1 MKPLNEHGQKKRLP
15 ARTKM
20 QKTKIEQFY
29 ASLCST
35 GAYSTPPE
43 RRRKKRVRPSAWNT
57 FRYTIGVTKVFPYCA
72 LTEPFGLLTTEKW
85 AKVCFSSVTT
95 AEKLGINVIIEG
107 FDARQKHDGPVVYLC
122 NHMST
127 TETILLMP
135 TLFAFGPFSYVAKAS
150 LAHLPFLEKA
160 AEHMHMVPV
169 GRKSPRE
176 DLMTVL
182 NVGTER
188 IKGGESFLIFPQGT
202 RQEVFSRKVYS
213 SIGAKLAEKAGCPVV
228 PIVVD
233 TRCQLTREK
242 GIFRKVFKDFGP
254 LDPSHDIRVAC
265 GPVIPNAK
273 SRVMHEA
280 AFDWM
285 ASKLDEWGLPTER

>member
-1 MKPLNEHGQKKRLP
+1 
-15 ARTKM
+15 M

-29 ASLCST
+29 ASLRAT
-35 GAYSTPPE
+35 GSYSTPPE
-43 RRRKKRVRPSAWNT
+43 RRAGRVRQSAWNT
-57 FRYTIGVTKVFPYCA
+57 IRYTLGVTKVFPYCA
-72 LTEPFGLLTTEKW
+72 RTEPFGLLTTEKW
-85 AKVCFSSVTT
+85 ARVCFSAVTT
-95 AEKLGINVIIEG
+95 AEKLGLSVMIEG
-107 FDARQKHDGPVVYLC
+107 FDARMKHEGPVVYLC

-135 TLFAFGPFSYVAKAS
+135 VLLAFGPFSYVAKAS
-150 LAHLPFLEKA
+150 LAHLPFLTKA
-160 AEHMHMVPV
+160 AEHMRMVPI

-176 DLMTVL
+176 DLMAVL
-182 NVGTER
+182 NTGTER
-188 IKGGESFLIFPQGT
+188 IKGGDSFLIFPQGT
-202 RQEVFSRKVYS
+202 RQTVFSRKVYS

-242 GIFRKVFKDFGP
+242 GLFRRVFKDFGTF
-254 LDPSHDIRVAC
+254 DPTRDIRVAC

-285 ASKLDEWGLPTER
+285 ASKLEEWGLPTERQ

>member
-1 MKPLNEHGQKKRLP
+1 
-15 ARTKM
+15 M

-29 ASLCST
+29 ASLRAT
-35 GAYSTPPE
+35 GSYSTPPE
-43 RRRKKRVRPSAWNT
+43 RRAGRVRQSAWNT
-57 FRYTIGVTKVFPYCA
+57 IRYTLGVTKVFPYCA

-85 AKVCFSSVTT
+85 ARVCFSAVTT
-95 AEKLGINVIIEG
+95 AEKLGLSVMIEG
-107 FDARQKHDGPVVYLC
+107 FDARMKHEGPVVYLC

-135 TLFAFGPFSYVAKAS
+135 VLLAFGPFSYVAKAS
-150 LAHLPFLEKA
+150 LAHLPFLTKA
-160 AEHMHMVPV
+160 AEHMRMVPI

-176 DLMTVL
+176 DLMAVL
-182 NVGTER
+182 STGTER
-188 IKGGESFLIFPQGT
+188 IKGGDSFLIFPQGT
-202 RQEVFSRKVYS
+202 RQTVFSRKVYS

-242 GIFRKVFKDFGP
+242 GVFKKVFKDFGTF
-254 LDPSHDIRVAC
+254 DPTRDIRVAC

-285 ASKLDEWGLPTER
+285 ASKLEEWGLPTERQ

>member
-1 MKPLNEHGQKKRLP
+1 
-15 ARTKM
+15 M

-29 ASLCST
+29 ASLRAT
-35 GAYSTPPE
+35 GSYSTPPE
-43 RRRKKRVRPSAWNT
+43 RRAGRVRQSAWNT
-57 FRYTIGVTKVFPYCA
+57 IRYTLGVTKVFPYCA

-85 AKVCFSSVTT
+85 ARACFSAVTT
-95 AEKLGINVIIEG
+95 AEKLGLSVMIEG
-107 FDARQKHDGPVVYLC
+107 FDARMKHEGPVVYLC

-135 TLFAFGPFSYVAKAS
+135 VLLAFGPFSYVAKAS
-150 LAHLPFLEKA
+150 LAHLPFLTKA
-160 AEHMHMVPV
+160 AEHMRMVPI

-176 DLMTVL
+176 DLMAVL
-182 NVGTER
+182 NTGTER
-188 IKGGESFLIFPQGT
+188 IKGGDSFLIFPQGT
-202 RQEVFSRKVYS
+202 RQTVFSRKVYS

-242 GIFRKVFKDFGP
+242 GLFRRVFKDFGTF
-254 LDPSHDIRVAC
+254 DPTRDIRVAC

-280 AFDWM
+280 AVDSI
-285 ASKLDEWGLPTER
+285 ASKLEEWGLPTERQ

>member
-1 MKPLNEHGQKKRLP
+1 
-15 ARTKM
+15 M

-29 ASLCST
+29 ASLRAT
-35 GAYSTPPE
+35 GSYSTPPE
-43 RRRKKRVRPSAWNT
+43 RRAGRVRQSAWNT
-57 FRYTIGVTKVFPYCA
+57 IRYTLGITKVFPYCA

-85 AKVCFSSVTT
+85 ARACFSAVTT
-95 AEKLGINVIIEG
+95 AEKLGLSVMIEG
-107 FDARQKHDGPVVYLC
+107 FDARVKHEGPVVYLC

-135 TLFAFGPFSYVAKAS
+135 VLLAFGPFSYVAKAS
-150 LAHLPFLEKA
+150 LAHLPFLTKA
-160 AEHMHMVPV
+160 AEHMRMVPI

-176 DLMTVL
+176 DLMAVL
-182 NVGTER
+182 NTGTER
-188 IKGGESFLIFPQGT
+188 IKGGDSFLIFPQGT
-202 RQEVFSRKVYS
+202 RQTVFSRKVYS
-213 SIGAKLAEKAGCPVV
+213 SIGAKLAEKADCPVV

-242 GIFRKVFKDFGP
+242 GLFRRVFKDFGTF
-254 LDPSHDIRVAC
+254 DPTRDIRVAC

-285 ASKLDEWGLPTER
+285 ASKLEEWGLPTERQ

>member
-1 MKPLNEHGQKKRLP
+1 
-15 ARTKM
+15 M

-29 ASLCST
+29 ASLRAT
-35 GAYSTPPE
+35 GSYSTPLE
-43 RRRKKRVRPSAWNT
+43 RRAGRVRQSAWNT
-57 FRYTIGVTKVFPYCA
+57 IRYTLGVTKVFPYCA

-85 AKVCFSSVTT
+85 AKACFSAVTT
-95 AEKLGINVIIEG
+95 AEKLGLSVMIEG
-107 FDARQKHDGPVVYLC
+107 FYARMKHEGPVVYLC

-135 TLFAFGPFSYVAKAS
+135 VLLAFGPFSYVAKAS
-150 LAHLPFLEKA
+150 LAHLPFLTKA
-160 AEHMHMVPV
+160 AEHMRMVPI

-176 DLMTVL
+176 DLMAVL
-182 NVGTER
+182 NTGTER
-188 IKGGESFLIFPQGT
+188 IKGGDSFLIFPQGT
-202 RQEVFSRKVYS
+202 RQTVFSRKVYS

-242 GIFRKVFKDFGP
+242 GLFRRVFKDFGTF
-254 LDPSHDIRVAC
+254 DPTRDIRVAC

-285 ASKLDEWGLPTER
+285 ASKLEKWGLPTGRQ

>member
-1 MKPLNEHGQKKRLP
+1 
-15 ARTKM
+15 M

-29 ASLCST
+29 ASLRAT
-35 GAYSTPPE
+35 GSYSTPPE
-43 RRRKKRVRPSAWNT
+43 RRAGRVRQSAWNT
-57 FRYTIGVTKVFPYCA
+57 IRYTLGITKVFPYCA

-85 AKVCFSSVTT
+85 ARACFSAVTT
-95 AEKLGINVIIEG
+95 AEKLGLSVMIEG
-107 FDARQKHDGPVVYLC
+107 FDARVKHEGPVVYLC

-135 TLFAFGPFSYVAKAS
+135 VLLAFGPFSYVAKAS
-150 LAHLPFLEKA
+150 LAHLPFLTKA
-160 AEHMHMVPV
+160 AEHMRMVPI

-176 DLMTVL
+176 DLMAVL
-182 NVGTER
+182 NTGTER
-188 IKGGESFLIFPQGT
+188 IKGGDSFLIFPQGT
-202 RQEVFSRKVYS
+202 RQTVFSRKVYS

-242 GIFRKVFKDFGP
+242 GLFRRVFKDFGTF
-254 LDPSHDIRVAC
+254 DPTRDIRVAC

-273 SRVMHEA
+273 SRGMHEA
-280 AFDWM
+280 AFDWL
-285 ASKLDEWGLPTER
+285 ASKLEEWGLPTERQ

>member
-1 MKPLNEHGQKKRLP
+1 
-15 ARTKM
+15 M

-29 ASLCST
+29 ASLRAT
-35 GAYSTPPE
+35 GSYSTPPG
-43 RRRKKRVRPSAWNT
+43 RRAGRVRQSAWNT
-57 FRYTIGVTKVFPYCA
+57 IRYTLGVTKVFPYCA

-85 AKVCFSSVTT
+85 ARVCFSAVTT
-95 AEKLGINVIIEG
+95 AEKLGLSVMIEG
-107 FDARQKHDGPVVYLC
+107 FDARMKHEGPVVYLC

-135 TLFAFGPFSYVAKAS
+135 VLLAFGPFSYVAKAS
-150 LAHLPFLEKA
+150 LAHLPFLTKA
-160 AEHMHMVPV
+160 AEHMRMVPI

-176 DLMTVL
+176 DLMAVL
-182 NVGTER
+182 STGTER
-188 IKGGESFLIFPQGT
+188 IKGGDSFLIFPQGT
-202 RQEVFSRKVYS
+202 RQTVFSRKVYS
-213 SIGAKLAEKAGCPVV
+213 SIGAKLAEKAACPVV

-242 GIFRKVFKDFGP
+242 GLFRRVFKDFGTF
-254 LDPSHDIRVAC
+254 DPTRDIRVAC

-285 ASKLDEWGLPTER
+285 ASKLEEWGLPTERQ

>member
-1 MKPLNEHGQKKRLP
+1 
-15 ARTKM
+15 M

-29 ASLCST
+29 ASLRAT
-35 GAYSTPPE
+35 GSYSTPPE
-43 RRRKKRVRPSAWNT
+43 RRAGRVRQSAWNT
-57 FRYTIGVTKVFPYCA
+57 IRYTLGVTKVFPYCA

-85 AKVCFSSVTT
+85 ARACFSAVTT
-95 AEKLGINVIIEG
+95 AEKLGLSVMIEG
-107 FDARQKHDGPVVYLC
+107 FDARMKHEGPVVYLC

-135 TLFAFGPFSYVAKAS
+135 VLLAFGPFSYVAKAS
-150 LAHLPFLEKA
+150 LAHLPFLTKA
-160 AEHMHMVPV
+160 AEHMRMVPV

-176 DLMTVL
+176 DLMAVL
-182 NVGTER
+182 NTGTER
-188 IKGGESFLIFPQGT
+188 IKGGDSFLIFPQGT

-242 GIFRKVFKDFGP
+242 GMFKKVFKDFGP
-254 LDPSHDIRVAC
+254 FNPAHDIRVAC
-265 GPVIPNAK
+265 GPVIQDAK
-273 SRVMHEA
+273 SKVMHEA

-285 ASKLDEWGLPTER
+285 AGKLESWGLPTERADSEKLT

>member
-1 MKPLNEHGQKKRLP
+1 
-15 ARTKM
+15 M

-43 RRRKKRVRPSAWNT
+43 RRRTKRVRPSAWNT

-150 LAHLPFLEKA
+150 LAHIPFLEKA

-233 TRCQLTREK
+233 TRCQLTRKK

>member
-1 MKPLNEHGQKKRLP
+1 
-15 ARTKM
+15 M

-29 ASLCST
+29 ASLRAT
-35 GAYSTPPE
+35 GSYSTPPE
-43 RRRKKRVRPSAWNT
+43 RRAGRVRKSAWNT
-57 FRYTIGVTKVFPYCA
+57 IRYTLGVTKVFPYCA

-85 AKVCFSSVTT
+85 ARVCFSAVTT
-95 AEKLGINVIIEG
+95 AEKLGLSVMIEG
-107 FDARQKHDGPVVYLC
+107 FDARMKHEGPVVYLC

-135 TLFAFGPFSYVAKAS
+135 VLLAFGPFSYVAKAS
-150 LAHLPFLEKA
+150 LAHLPFLTKA
-160 AEHMHMVPV
+160 AEHMRMVPI

-176 DLMTVL
+176 DLMAVL
-182 NVGTER
+182 STGTER
-188 IKGGESFLIFPQGT
+188 IKGGDSFLIFPQGT
-202 RQEVFSRKVYS
+202 RQTVFSRKVYS

-242 GIFRKVFKDFGP
+242 GLFRRVFKDFGTF
-254 LDPSHDIRVAC
+254 DPTRDIRVAC

-285 ASKLDEWGLPTER
+285 ASKLEEWGLPTERQ

>member
-1 MKPLNEHGQKKRLP
+1 
-15 ARTKM
+15 M

-29 ASLCST
+29 ASLRAT
-35 GAYSTPPE
+35 GSYSTPPE
-43 RRRKKRVRPSAWNT
+43 RRAGRVRQSAWNT
-57 FRYTIGVTKVFPYCA
+57 IRYTLGVTKVFPYCA

-85 AKVCFSSVTT
+85 ARACFSAVTT
-95 AEKLGINVIIEG
+95 AEKLGLSVMIEG
-107 FDARQKHDGPVVYLC
+107 FYARMKHEGPVVYLC

-127 TETILLMP
+127 TEAILLMP
-135 TLFAFGPFSYVAKAS
+135 VLLAFGPFSYVAKAS
-150 LAHLPFLEKA
+150 LAHLPFLTKA
-160 AEHMHMVPV
+160 AEHMRMVPI

-176 DLMTVL
+176 DLMAVL
-182 NVGTER
+182 NTGTER
-188 IKGGESFLIFPQGT
+188 IKGGDSFLIFPQGT
-202 RQEVFSRKVYS
+202 RQTVFSRKVYS

-242 GIFRKVFKDFGP
+242 GLFRRVFKDFGTF
-254 LDPSHDIRVAC
+254 DPTRDIRVAC

-285 ASKLDEWGLPTER
+285 ASKLEEWGLPTERQ

>member
-1 MKPLNEHGQKKRLP
+1 
-15 ARTKM
+15 M
-20 QKTKIEQFY
+20 QKTKLEQFY
-29 ASLCST
+29 ASLRAT
-35 GAYSTPPE
+35 GSYSTPPE
-43 RRRKKRVRPSAWNT
+43 RRAGRFRQSAWNT
-57 FRYTIGVTKVFPYCA
+57 IRYTLGITKGFPYCA
-72 LTEPFGLLTTEKW
+72 LPEPFGLLTTEKW
-85 AKVCFSSVTT
+85 ARACFSAVTT
-95 AEKLGINVIIEG
+95 AEKLGLSVMIEG
-107 FDARQKHDGPVVYLC
+107 FDARMKHEGPVVYLC

-135 TLFAFGPFSYVAKAS
+135 VLLAFGPFSYVAKAS
-150 LAHLPFLEKA
+150 LAHLPFLTKA
-160 AEHMHMVPV
+160 AEHMRMVPI

-176 DLMTVL
+176 DLMAVL
-182 NVGTER
+182 NTGTER
-188 IKGGESFLIFPQGT
+188 IKGGDSFLIFPQGT
-202 RQEVFSRKVYS
+202 RQTVFSRKVYS

-242 GIFRKVFKDFGP
+242 GLFRRVFKDFGTF
-254 LDPSHDIRVAC
+254 DPTRDIRVAC

-285 ASKLDEWGLPTER
+285 ASKLEEWGLPTERQ

>member
-1 MKPLNEHGQKKRLP
+1 MNSRSSAKPLNVRGQKEKLL

-29 ASLCST
+29 GALRST
-35 GAYSTPPE
+35 GSYSTPPE
-43 RRRKKRVRPSAWNT
+43 RRRANRVSPSALNT
-57 FRYTIGVTKVFPYCA
+57 LRYTLGVVKVFPYCA

-85 AKVCFSSVTT
+85 AGACFSSVTT
-95 AEKLGINVIIEG
+95 AESLGINVIIEG
-107 FDARQKHDGPVVYLC
+107 FDLRQKHDGPVVYLC

-135 TLFAFGPFSYVAKAS
+135 VLLAFGPFSYVAKAS

-160 AEHMHMVPV
+160 AEHMRMVPV

-188 IKGGESFLIFPQGT
+188 IKGGDSFRIFPQAT
-202 RQEVFSRKVYS
+202 RQEVFIRK
-213 SIGAKLAEKAGCPVV
+213 P
-228 PIVVD
+228 
-233 TRCQLTREK
+233 T
-242 GIFRKVFKDFGP
+242 
-254 LDPSHDIRVAC
+254 HDIRVAC

>member
-1 MKPLNEHGQKKRLP
+1 
-15 ARTKM
+15 M

-29 ASLCST
+29 ASLRAT
-35 GAYSTPPE
+35 GSYSTPPE
-43 RRRKKRVRPSAWNT
+43 RRAGRVRQSAWNT
-57 FRYTIGVTKVFPYCA
+57 IRYTLGVTKVFPYCA
-72 LTEPFGLLTTEKW
+72 LAEPFGLLTTEKW
-85 AKVCFSSVTT
+85 ARVCFSAVTT
-95 AEKLGINVIIEG
+95 AEKLGLSVMIEG
-107 FDARQKHDGPVVYLC
+107 FDARMKHEGPVVYLC

-135 TLFAFGPFSYVAKAS
+135 VLLAFGPFSYVAKAS
-150 LAHLPFLEKA
+150 LAHLPFLTKA
-160 AEHMHMVPV
+160 AEHMRMVPI

-176 DLMTVL
+176 DLMAVL
-182 NVGTER
+182 STGTER
-188 IKGGESFLIFPQGT
+188 IKGGDSFLIFPQGT
-202 RQEVFSRKVYS
+202 RQTVFSRKVYS

-242 GIFRKVFKDFGP
+242 GLFRRVFKDFGTF
-254 LDPSHDIRVAC
+254 DPTRDIRVAC

-285 ASKLDEWGLPTER
+285 ASKLEEWGLPTERQ

>member
-1 MKPLNEHGQKKRLP
+1 MHGRKESLP
-15 ARTKM
+15 VREKM
-20 QKTKIEQFY
+20 QKTTIEQFH
-29 ASLCST
+29 ASLRAT
-35 GAYSTPPE
+35 GSYCTPPE
-43 RRRKKRVRPSAWNT
+43 RRRANRVRSSAWNT
-57 FRYTIGVTKVFPYCA
+57 FRYTLGVTKVFPYCA
-72 LTEPFGLLTTEKW
+72 LTEPFGLLTTAKW
-85 AKVCFSSVTT
+85 AGACFSSVTT
-95 AEKLGINVIIEG
+95 AESLGLSVIVEG
-107 FDARQKHDGPVVYLC
+107 FEARQRHDGPVVYLS

-135 TLFAFGPFSYVAKAS
+135 VLFAFGPFSYVAKAS

-160 AEHMHMVPV
+160 AEHMRMVPV

-182 NVGTER
+182 GVGTER
-188 IKGGESFLIFPQGT
+188 IKGGDSFLIFPQGT

-228 PIVVD
+228 PVVVD
-233 TRCQLTREK
+233 TRCQMTRKK
-242 GIFRKVFKDFGP
+242 GILSKVFKDFGP
-254 LDPSHDIRVAC
+254 FDPTYDIRVAC

-273 SRVMHEA
+273 SRTMHEA

>member
-1 MKPLNEHGQKKRLP
+1 
-15 ARTKM
+15 M

-29 ASLCST
+29 ASLRAT
-35 GAYSTPPE
+35 GSYSTPPE
-43 RRRKKRVRPSAWNT
+43 RRAGRVRQSAWNT
-57 FRYTIGVTKVFPYCA
+57 IRYTLGVTKVFPYCA

-85 AKVCFSSVTT
+85 ARACSSAVTT
-95 AEKLGINVIIEG
+95 AEKLGLSVTIEG
-107 FDARQKHDGPVVYLC
+107 FDARMKHEGPVVYLC

-135 TLFAFGPFSYVAKAS
+135 VLLAFGPFSYVAKAS
-150 LAHLPFLEKA
+150 LAHLPFLTKA
-160 AEHMHMVPV
+160 AEHMRMVPV

-176 DLMTVL
+176 DLMAVL
-182 NVGTER
+182 NTGTER
-188 IKGGESFLIFPQGT
+188 IKGGDSFLIFPQGT
-202 RQEVFSRKVYS
+202 RQTVFSRKVYS

-242 GIFRKVFKDFGP
+242 GVFKKVFKDFGTF
-254 LDPSHDIRVAC
+254 DPTRDIRVAC

-285 ASKLDEWGLPTER
+285 ASKLEEWGLPTERQ